1 MSHFLAALARER
13 QILYFPIGVWT
24 AVDATD
30 ISRRGLADK
39 DKKTEEEARK
49 LKKVSRRREKK

>member
-1 MSHFLAALARER
+1 MAALARER